1 MSGTLSCDSVV
12 HFGRII
18 HEIVNTIDLD
28 NISPTSNRN
37 IRYRTLLVKA
47 DNSFYGVRFGS
58 EYLDELA
65 LEFDSFNILPNET
78 KNIIFDALS
87 EMRGGLMIVRYHRED
102 FKEYIEKIQQEYII
116 NRKLF
121 ENEEGQTES

>member
-1 MSGTLSCDSVV
+1 VV